1 MAMNVGGLDRGL
13 RVVVGTALVGMAV
26 AGIGL
31 PWTWAGVVVLVTG
44 TIGWCPAYL
53 PFGLSSCS
61 LKK

>member
-13 RVVVGTALVGMAV
+13 RIVVGAALVGMAV
-26 AGIGL
+26 AGIGT
-31 PWTWAGVVVLVTG
+31 PWTWAGVIVLSTG
-44 TIGWCPAYL
+44 AIGWCPAYL